1 MGRVLLIGSG
11 NKDKRAELEHLLQGT
26 SWDVKSLK
34 DFEPVEEPEETE
46 DTFAGNALLKARYY
60 GGKFGVACVSD
71 DSGIEVD
78 ALDGAPGIYS
88 ARYAGPDARDGENL
102 AKLMKELYGVPE
114 EQRSARFRCV
124 LCLIDPEGFI
134 THYEGICEGRIDI
147 KQQGSEGF
155 GYDPAFIPDGYQQ
168 SFGELGED
176 VKSKLSHRAIAV
188 RWMREVI
195 DELEL

>member
-1 MGRVLLIGSG
+1 MKLIIATGNAHKVDEFKYLLKG
-11 NKDKRAELEHLLQGT
+11 LP
-26 SWDVKSLK
+26 
-34 DFEPVEEPEETE
+34 FEVCSAAVCGGMPHVVEDG
-46 DTFAGNALLKARYY
+46 DTFAANAQLKAEALRQSAPH
-60 GGKFGVACVSD
+60 GAWVLAD
-71 DSGIEVD
+71 DSGLEVD

-88 ARYAGPDARDGENL
+88 ARYAGPDAKDGENL